1 MQTHIYSSK
10 HLVLNATLFDIFLI
24 VLIGSRS
31 YTEFKSDGLQTGK
44 PPKYTESFNMAK
56 GASARAAARKQRD
69 KWKAK
74 RWYTIRAPRTP
85 WSFRV
90 IGETLAEEPE
100 QLIGRNYEVIQ
111 NELDGDF
118 SKMHVKVV
126 FRVTDVLGNDAITEF
141 VGHELLKDHVR
152 RQVRRDRCKIDDTI
166 DVVTEDGFYVRF
178 KPLMISRARIK
189 SSQKQQ
195 MRTIARD
202 IILTTGATSTW
213 FKLQAATLD
222 GTLENKIKEAVS
234 KIQPVR
240 TVVIR
245 RTQLIQS
252 GVLVEEGPTLDE
264 IHAQEKEQELEVKS
278 LEISEEESDEEVVH
292 EEESESESSETTEVD
307 YSSLTVSEL
316 KELLKAAGKPV
327 SGKKAELIDRL
338 NE

>member
-1 MQTHIYSSK
+1 
-10 HLVLNATLFDIFLI
+10 
-24 VLIGSRS
+24 
-31 YTEFKSDGLQTGK
+31 
-44 PPKYTESFNMAK
+44 MAK

-90 IGETLAEEPE
+90 IGETLSEEPS

-126 FRVTDVLGNDAITEF
+126 FKVTDVLGNDAISDF
-141 VGHELLKDHVR
+141 VGHELRKDHVR
-152 RQVRRDRCKIDDTI
+152 RQVRRDRGKIDDTI

-252 GVLVEEGPTLDE
+252 GVLVEDGPTLDE
-264 IHAQEKEQELEVKS
+264 IHAQEKEQELEAKS
-278 LEISEEESDEEVVH
+278 LEVIEEKSDEEVVN
-292 EEESESESSETTEVD
+292 EEEIESESSETAEVD

>member
-1 MQTHIYSSK
+1 
-10 HLVLNATLFDIFLI
+10 
-24 VLIGSRS
+24 
-31 YTEFKSDGLQTGK
+31 
-44 PPKYTESFNMAK
+44 MAK

-90 IGETLAEEPE
+90 IGETLAEEPS

-126 FRVTDVLGNDAITEF
+126 FKVTDVLGNDAVTEF

-152 RQVRRDRCKIDDTI
+152 RQVRRDRGKIDDTI

-264 IHAQEKEQELEVKS
+264 IHAQEKEEQLEAKS
-278 LEISEEESDEEVVH
+278 LEETE
-292 EEESESESSETTEVD
+292 ESSEELSDEDVVSEDVVESDSSENEEID
-307 YSSLTVSEL
+307 YSSLTVSQL

>member
-1 MQTHIYSSK
+1 
-10 HLVLNATLFDIFLI
+10 
-24 VLIGSRS
+24 
-31 YTEFKSDGLQTGK
+31 
-44 PPKYTESFNMAK
+44 MAK

-90 IGETLAEEPE
+90 IGETLAEEPS
-100 QLIGRNYEVIQ
+100 QLIGRNYEIIQ

-126 FRVTDVLGNDAITEF
+126 FKVTDVLGNDAITEF

-152 RQVRRDRCKIDDTI
+152 RQVRRDRGKIDDTI

-264 IHAQEKEQELEVKS
+264 IHAQEKEEELQAKS
-278 LEISEEESDEEVVH
+278 LEVSEEDSEEEIISKDVV
-292 EEESESESSETTEVD
+292 ESETAESDEVD
-307 YSSLTVSEL
+307 YSSLTVSKL

>member
-1 MQTHIYSSK
+1 
-10 HLVLNATLFDIFLI
+10 
-24 VLIGSRS
+24 
-31 YTEFKSDGLQTGK
+31 
-44 PPKYTESFNMAK
+44 MAK

-90 IGETLAEEPE
+90 IGETLAEEPS

-126 FRVTDVLGNDAITEF
+126 FKVTDVLGNDAVTEF

-152 RQVRRDRCKIDDTI
+152 RQVRRDRGKIDDTI

-252 GVLVEEGPTLDE
+252 GILVEEGPTLDE
-264 IHAQEKEQELEVKS
+264 IHAQEKEEQLEAKS
-278 LEISEEESDEEVVH
+278 LEETEDSSEELSDEEVVN
-292 EEESESESSETTEVD
+292 EEEIESESSETVEVD

>member
-1 MQTHIYSSK
+1 
-10 HLVLNATLFDIFLI
+10 
-24 VLIGSRS
+24 
-31 YTEFKSDGLQTGK
+31 
-44 PPKYTESFNMAK
+44 MAK

-90 IGETLAEEPE
+90 IGETLAEEPS

-126 FRVTDVLGNDAITEF
+126 FKVTDVLGNDAITEF

-152 RQVRRDRCKIDDTI
+152 RQVRRDRGKIDDTI

-252 GVLVEEGPTLDE
+252 GVLVEDGPTLDE
-264 IHAQEKEQELEVKS
+264 IHAQEKEQELEAKS
-278 LEISEEESDEEVVH
+278 LEVIEEKSDEEVVN
-292 EEESESESSETTEVD
+292 EEEIESESSETAEVD

>member
-1 MQTHIYSSK
+1 
-10 HLVLNATLFDIFLI
+10 
-24 VLIGSRS
+24 
-31 YTEFKSDGLQTGK
+31 
-44 PPKYTESFNMAK
+44 MAK

-126 FRVTDVLGNDAITEF
+126 FRVIDVLGNDAITEF

-152 RQVRRDRCKIDDTI
+152 RQVRRDRGKIDDTI

-178 KPLMISRARIK
+178 KPLIISRARIK

-195 MRTIARD
+195 MRTLAREV
-202 IILTTGATSTW
+202 ILTTGATSTW
-213 FKLQAATLD
+213 FSLQASMLD
-222 GTLENKIKEAVS
+222 GTLETKIKDAVS

-264 IHAQEKEQELEVKS
+264 IHAQEKEESDAAKSITDESDIEDSNSDDSDVVELEDS
-278 LEISEEESDEEVVH
+278 SEITESDEDSVDH
-292 EEESESESSETTEVD
+292 DVD
-307 YSSLTVSEL
+307 YSAMTVAQL

-327 SGKKAELIDRL
+327 SGKKSDLIDRL

>member
-1 MQTHIYSSK
+1 
-10 HLVLNATLFDIFLI
+10 
-24 VLIGSRS
+24 
-31 YTEFKSDGLQTGK
+31 
-44 PPKYTESFNMAK
+44 MAK

-90 IGETLAEEPE
+90 IGETLAENPS

-126 FRVTDVLGNDAITEF
+126 FKVTDVLGNDAITEF

-152 RQVRRDRCKIDDTI
+152 RQVRRDRGKIDDTI

-252 GVLVEEGPTLDE
+252 GVLVEDGPTLDE
-264 IHAQEKEQELEVKS
+264 IHAQEKEQELEAKS
-278 LEISEEESDEEVVH
+278 LEFIEEESDEEVVN
-292 EEESESESSETTEVD
+292 EEEIESVSSETVEVD

>member
-1 MQTHIYSSK
+1 
-10 HLVLNATLFDIFLI
+10 
-24 VLIGSRS
+24 
-31 YTEFKSDGLQTGK
+31 
-44 PPKYTESFNMAK
+44 MAK

-90 IGETLAEEPE
+90 IGETLAEDPS
-100 QLIGRNYEVIQ
+100 QLIGRNYEIIQ

-126 FRVTDVLGNDAITEF
+126 FKVTDVLGNDAITEF

-152 RQVRRDRCKIDDTI
+152 RQVRRDRGKIDDTI

-264 IHAQEKEQELEVKS
+264 IHAQEKEEELQAKS
-278 LEISEEESDEEVVH
+278 LEVSEEDSEEEIISEDVV
-292 EEESESESSETTEVD
+292 ESESVESDEVD
-307 YSSLTVSEL
+307 HSSLTVSEL

>member
-1 MQTHIYSSK
+1 
-10 HLVLNATLFDIFLI
+10 
-24 VLIGSRS
+24 
-31 YTEFKSDGLQTGK
+31 
-44 PPKYTESFNMAK
+44 MAK

-90 IGETLAEEPE
+90 IGETLAEEPS

-126 FRVTDVLGNDAITEF
+126 FKVTDVLGNDAVTEF

-152 RQVRRDRCKIDDTI
+152 RQVRRDRGKIDDTI

-195 MRTIARD
+195 MRTLAREV
-202 IILTTGATSTW
+202 ILTTGATSTW
-213 FKLQAATLD
+213 FSLQASMLD
-222 GTLENKIKEAVS
+222 GTLETKIKDAVS

-252 GVLVEEGPTLDE
+252 GVLVEDGPTLDE
-264 IHAQEKEQELEVKS
+264 IHAQEKEESDAAKSVTDESDIEDSNSDDSDVVDLEDS
-278 LEISEEESDEEVVH
+278 SEITESDEDSVDH
-292 EEESESESSETTEVD
+292 DVD
-307 YSSLTVSEL
+307 YSAMTVAQL

-327 SGKKAELIDRL
+327 SGKKSDLIDRL

>member
-1 MQTHIYSSK
+1 
-10 HLVLNATLFDIFLI
+10 
-24 VLIGSRS
+24 
-31 YTEFKSDGLQTGK
+31 
-44 PPKYTESFNMAK
+44 MAK

-90 IGETLAEEPE
+90 IGETLAEDPS

-126 FRVTDVLGNDAITEF
+126 FKVTDVLGNDAITEF

-152 RQVRRDRCKIDDTI
+152 RQVRRDRGKIDDTI

-252 GVLVEEGPTLDE
+252 GVLVEDGPTLDE
-264 IHAQEKEQELEVKS
+264 IHAQEKEQELEAKS
-278 LEISEEESDEEVVH
+278 LEVIEEKSDEEAVN
-292 EEESESESSETTEVD
+292 EEEIESESSETAEVD

>member
-1 MQTHIYSSK
+1 
-10 HLVLNATLFDIFLI
+10 
-24 VLIGSRS
+24 
-31 YTEFKSDGLQTGK
+31 
-44 PPKYTESFNMAK
+44 MAK

-90 IGETLAEEPE
+90 IGETLAEDPS

-126 FRVTDVLGNDAITEF
+126 FKVTDVLGNDAVTEF

-152 RQVRRDRCKIDDTI
+152 RQVRRDRGKIDDTI

-264 IHAQEKEQELEVKS
+264 IHAQEKEEQLETES
-278 LEISEEESDEEVVH
+278 LEATEESSEELSDEDSVSEDVVESDS
-292 EEESESESSETTEVD
+292 SESENID

>member
-1 MQTHIYSSK
+1 MK
-10 HLVLNATLFDIFLI
+10 VARLANGAAPD
-24 VLIGSRS
+24 
-31 YTEFKSDGLQTGK
+31 KDGVVK
-44 PPKYTESFNMAK
+44 MAK

-90 IGETLAEEPE
+90 IGETLAEDPS
-100 QLIGRNYEVIQ
+100 QLIGRNYEIIQ

-126 FRVTDVLGNDAITEF
+126 FKVTDVLGNDAITEF

-152 RQVRRDRCKIDDTI
+152 RQVRRDRGKIDDTI
-166 DVVTEDGFYVRF
+166 DVVTEDGYYVRF

-195 MRTIARD
+195 MRAIARD

-213 FKLQAATLD
+213 FKLQTATLD

-252 GVLVEEGPTLDE
+252 GVLIEEGPTLDE
-264 IHAQEKEQELEVKS
+264 IHAQEKQEMEEKS
-278 LEISEEESDEEVVH
+278 LEPVIEEIDEVEV
-292 EEESESESSETTEVD
+292 ELEGETESSSLELENDEVD
-307 YSSLTVSEL
+307 YSALTVNEL

-327 SGKKAELIDRL
+327 SGKKADLIDRL

>member
-1 MQTHIYSSK
+1 
-10 HLVLNATLFDIFLI
+10 
-24 VLIGSRS
+24 
-31 YTEFKSDGLQTGK
+31 
-44 PPKYTESFNMAK
+44 MAK

-90 IGETLAEEPE
+90 IGETLAEEPS

-126 FRVTDVLGNDAITEF
+126 FKVTDVLGNDAITEF

-152 RQVRRDRCKIDDTI
+152 RQVRRDRGKIDDTI

-264 IHAQEKEQELEVKS
+264 IHAQEKEEQLETES
-278 LEISEEESDEEVVH
+278 LEGTEESSEELSDEDSISEDVVESDS
-292 EEESESESSETTEVD
+292 SESENID

>member
-1 MQTHIYSSK
+1 
-10 HLVLNATLFDIFLI
+10 
-24 VLIGSRS
+24 
-31 YTEFKSDGLQTGK
+31 LQTGQ
-44 PPKYTESFNMAK
+44 PPIDTESFNMAK

-118 SKMHVKVV
+118 SKMHVKIV
-126 FRVTDVLGNDAITEF
+126 FKVTDVLGNDAITEF

-152 RQVRRDRCKIDDTI
+152 RQVRRDRGKIDDTI
-166 DVVTEDGFYVRF
+166 DVVTEDGYYVRF

-189 SSQKQQ
+189 ASQKQQ
-195 MRTIARD
+195 MRTLARE
-202 IILTTGATSTW
+202 IILTTGDTSTW
-213 FKLQAATLD
+213 FNLQASTLD

-252 GVLVEEGPTLDE
+252 GVLVEDGPTLDE
-264 IHAQEKEQELEVKS
+264 IHAREKEEIEASKS
-278 LEISEEESDEEVVH
+278 IPEEEAIESEEED
-292 EEESESESSETTEVD
+292 SESSLEDEETKSEDVD
-307 YSSLTVSEL
+307 YSSMTVAQL

-327 SGKKAELIDRL
+327 SGKKAELIERL

>member
-1 MQTHIYSSK
+1 
-10 HLVLNATLFDIFLI
+10 
-24 VLIGSRS
+24 
-31 YTEFKSDGLQTGK
+31 
-44 PPKYTESFNMAK
+44 MAK

-90 IGETLAEEPE
+90 IGETLAEEPS

-126 FRVTDVLGNDAITEF
+126 FKVIDVLGNDAVTEF

-152 RQVRRDRCKIDDTI
+152 RQVRRDRGKIDDTI

-264 IHAQEKEQELEVKS
+264 IHAQEKEEQLEAKS
-278 LEISEEESDEEVVH
+278 LEETE
-292 EEESESESSETTEVD
+292 ESSEELSDEDVVSEDVVESDSSENEEID

-316 KELLKAAGKPV
+316 KEQLKAAGKPV

>member
-1 MQTHIYSSK
+1 
-10 HLVLNATLFDIFLI
+10 
-24 VLIGSRS
+24 
-31 YTEFKSDGLQTGK
+31 
-44 PPKYTESFNMAK
+44 MAK

-90 IGETLAEEPE
+90 IGETLAEDPS
-100 QLIGRNYEVIQ
+100 QLIGRNYEIIQ

-126 FRVTDVLGNDAITEF
+126 FKVTDVLGNDAITEF

-152 RQVRRDRCKIDDTI
+152 RQVRRDRGKIDDTI
-166 DVVTEDGFYVRF
+166 DVVTEDGYYIRF

-195 MRTIARD
+195 MRAIARD

-213 FKLQAATLD
+213 FKLQTATLD

-252 GVLVEEGPTLDE
+252 GVLIEEGPTLDE
-264 IHAQEKEQELEVKS
+264 IHAQEKEEMEEKS
-278 LEISEEESDEEVVH
+278 LEPVREEIDEVEIDS
-292 EEESESESSETTEVD
+292 EEESESSSLESENDEVD

-327 SGKKAELIDRL
+327 SGKKADLIDRL

>member
-1 MQTHIYSSK
+1 
-10 HLVLNATLFDIFLI
+10 
-24 VLIGSRS
+24 
-31 YTEFKSDGLQTGK
+31 
-44 PPKYTESFNMAK
+44 MAK

-90 IGETLAEEPE
+90 IGETLAEEPS

-126 FRVTDVLGNDAITEF
+126 FKVTDVLGNDAITEF

-152 RQVRRDRCKIDDTI
+152 RQVRRDRGKIDDTI

-264 IHAQEKEQELEVKS
+264 IHAQEKEEQLETES
-278 LEISEEESDEEVVH
+278 LEGTEESSEELSDEDSVSEDVVESDS
-292 EEESESESSETTEVD
+292 SESENID

>member
-1 MQTHIYSSK
+1 M
-10 HLVLNATLFDIFLI
+10 VLNATLYQIFSI

-31 YTEFKSDGLQTGK
+31 YTEFKSDGLQTGQ

-152 RQVRRDRCKIDDTI
+152 RQVRRDRGKIDDTI
-166 DVVTEDGFYVRF
+166 DVVTEDGYYVRF

-189 SSQKQQ
+189 ASQKQQ
-195 MRTIARD
+195 MRTLAREV
-202 IILTTGATSTW
+202 ILTTGATSTW
-213 FKLQAATLD
+213 FSLQASMLD
-222 GTLENKIKEAVS
+222 GTLETKIKDAVS

-252 GVLVEEGPTLDE
+252 GILVEDGPTLDE
-264 IHAQEKEQELEVKS
+264 IHAQEKEVSDAAKSTSNELEI
-278 LEISEEESDEEVVH
+278 EDSEVSELDNA
-292 EEESESESSETTEVD
+292 EESEEINEETNDSEVID
-307 YSSLTVSEL
+307 YSSMTVAQL
-316 KELLKAAGKPV
+316 KELLKEAGKPV
-327 SGKKAELIDRL
+327 SGKKSDLIDRL

>member
-1 MQTHIYSSK
+1 
-10 HLVLNATLFDIFLI
+10 
-24 VLIGSRS
+24 
-31 YTEFKSDGLQTGK
+31 
-44 PPKYTESFNMAK
+44 MAK

-126 FRVTDVLGNDAITEF
+126 FRVVDVLGNDAITEF

-152 RQVRRDRCKIDDTI
+152 RQVRRDRGKIDDTI
-166 DVVTEDGFYVRF
+166 DVVTEDGYYVRF

-195 MRTIARD
+195 MRTLARD
-202 IILTTGATSTW
+202 VILTTGATSTW
-213 FKLQAATLD
+213 FSLQASMLD
-222 GTLENKIKEAVS
+222 GTLETKIKDAVS

-245 RTQLIQS
+245 RTQLIQA
-252 GVLVEEGPTLDE
+252 GVLVEDGPTLDE
-264 IHAQEKEQELEVKS
+264 IHAQEKEESDAVKS
-278 LEISEEESDEEVVH
+278 MSDESDIEDLDDEASDIEASDIEDSEESSDDED
-292 EEESESESSETTEVD
+292 VD
-307 YSSLTVSEL
+307 YSSMTVAQL

-327 SGKKAELIDRL
+327 SGKKSELIERL

>member
-1 MQTHIYSSK
+1 
-10 HLVLNATLFDIFLI
+10 
-24 VLIGSRS
+24 
-31 YTEFKSDGLQTGK
+31 
-44 PPKYTESFNMAK
+44 MAK

-90 IGETLAEEPE
+90 IGETLAEEPS
-100 QLIGRNYEVIQ
+100 QIIGRNYEVIQ

-126 FRVTDVLGNDAITEF
+126 FKVIDVLGNDAITEF

-152 RQVRRDRCKIDDTI
+152 RQVRRDRGKIDDTI

-252 GVLVEEGPTLDE
+252 GVLVEDGPTLDE
-264 IHAQEKEQELEVKS
+264 IHAQEKEQELEAKS
-278 LEISEEESDEEVVH
+278 LELVEEESDEEVVN
-292 EEESESESSETTEVD
+292 EEEIESESSETVEVD

-316 KELLKAAGKPV
+316 KELLKTAGKPV

>member
-1 MQTHIYSSK
+1 
-10 HLVLNATLFDIFLI
+10 
-24 VLIGSRS
+24 
-31 YTEFKSDGLQTGK
+31 
-44 PPKYTESFNMAK
+44 MAK

-69 KWKAK
+69 KWKSK

-100 QLIGRNYEVIQ
+100 QLIGRHYEVIQ

-152 RQVRRDRCKIDDTI
+152 RQVRRDRGKIDDTI
-166 DVVTEDGFYVRF
+166 DVITEDGYYVRF
-178 KPLMISRARIK
+178 KPLMISRGRIK

-195 MRTIARD
+195 MRTLAREV
-202 IILTTGATSTW
+202 ILKTGATSTW
-213 FKLQAATLD
+213 YKLQASTLD
-222 GTLENKIKEAVS
+222 GTLETMVKEAVS

-245 RTQLIQS
+245 RTQLLQA
-252 GVLVEEGPTLDE
+252 GVIVEDGPTLDE
-264 IHAQEKEQELEVKS
+264 VHAQEKEENDAAKS
-278 LEISEEESDEEVVH
+278 SSEDITDESIEDVESDDVSESDAESASD
-292 EEESESESSETTEVD
+292 ESEDID
-307 YSSLTVSEL
+307 YSSMTVPQL
-316 KELLKAAGKPV
+316 KELLKEAGKPV
-327 SGKKAELIDRL
+327 SGKKADLIDRL

>member
-1 MQTHIYSSK
+1 
-10 HLVLNATLFDIFLI
+10 
-24 VLIGSRS
+24 
-31 YTEFKSDGLQTGK
+31 
-44 PPKYTESFNMAK
+44 MAK

-90 IGETLAEEPE
+90 IGETLAEDPS
-100 QLIGRNYEVIQ
+100 QLIGRNYEIIQ

-126 FRVTDVLGNDAITEF
+126 FKVTDVLGNDAITEF

-152 RQVRRDRCKIDDTI
+152 RQVRRDRGKIDDTI
-166 DVVTEDGFYVRF
+166 DVVTEDGYYVRF

-195 MRTIARD
+195 MRAIARD

-213 FKLQAATLD
+213 FKLQTATLD

-252 GVLVEEGPTLDE
+252 GVLIEEGPTLDE
-264 IHAQEKEQELEVKS
+264 IHAQEKQEMEEKS
-278 LEISEEESDEEVVH
+278 LEPVIEEIDEVEV
-292 EEESESESSETTEVD
+292 ELEGETESSSLELENDEVD
-307 YSSLTVSEL
+307 YSALTVNEL

-327 SGKKAELIDRL
+327 SGKKADLIDRL

>member
-1 MQTHIYSSK
+1 
-10 HLVLNATLFDIFLI
+10 
-24 VLIGSRS
+24 
-31 YTEFKSDGLQTGK
+31 
-44 PPKYTESFNMAK
+44 MAK

-90 IGETLAEEPE
+90 IGETLAEEPS

-126 FRVTDVLGNDAITEF
+126 FKVTDVLGNDAITEF

-152 RQVRRDRCKIDDTI
+152 RQVRRDRGKIDDTI

-264 IHAQEKEQELEVKS
+264 IHAQEKEQELEIKS
-278 LEISEEESDEEVVH
+278 LEILEEESDEEVVH

-307 YSSLTVSEL
+307 YSALTVSEL

>member
-1 MQTHIYSSK
+1 
-10 HLVLNATLFDIFLI
+10 
-24 VLIGSRS
+24 
-31 YTEFKSDGLQTGK
+31 
-44 PPKYTESFNMAK
+44 MAK

-90 IGETLAEEPE
+90 IGETLAEEPS

-126 FRVTDVLGNDAITEF
+126 FKVTDVLGNDAITEF

-152 RQVRRDRCKIDDTI
+152 RQVRRDRGKIDDTI

-252 GVLVEEGPTLDE
+252 GVLVEDGPTLDE
-264 IHAQEKEQELEVKS
+264 IHAQEKEQELEAKS
-278 LEISEEESDEEVVH
+278 LEVIEEKSDEEVVN
-292 EEESESESSETTEVD
+292 EEEIESESSETVEVD

-316 KELLKAAGKPV
+316 KELLKTAGKPV

>member
-1 MQTHIYSSK
+1 
-10 HLVLNATLFDIFLI
+10 
-24 VLIGSRS
+24 
-31 YTEFKSDGLQTGK
+31 
-44 PPKYTESFNMAK
+44 MAK

-126 FRVTDVLGNDAITEF
+126 FKVVDVLGNDAITEF

-152 RQVRRDRCKIDDTI
+152 RQVRRDRGKIDDTI
-166 DVVTEDGFYVRF
+166 DVVTEDGYYVRF

-195 MRTIARD
+195 MRTLARD
-202 IILTTGATSTW
+202 VILTTGATSTW
-213 FKLQAATLD
+213 FSLQASMLD
-222 GTLENKIKEAVS
+222 GTLETKIKDAVS

-245 RTQLIQS
+245 RTQLIQA
-252 GVLVEEGPTLDE
+252 GVLVEDGPTLDE
-264 IHAQEKEQELEVKS
+264 IHAQEKEENDAAKS
-278 LEISEEESDEEVVH
+278 NSEESDVEDSDDEISDDEV
-292 EEESESESSETTEVD
+292 SEVEDSVESSDSEDVD
-307 YSSLTVSEL
+307 YSSMTVPQL

-327 SGKKAELIDRL
+327 SGKKSDLIDRL

>member
-1 MQTHIYSSK
+1 
-10 HLVLNATLFDIFLI
+10 
-24 VLIGSRS
+24 
-31 YTEFKSDGLQTGK
+31 
-44 PPKYTESFNMAK
+44 MAK

-100 QLIGRNYEVIQ
+100 QLIGRNYEVMQ

-118 SKMHVKVV
+118 SKMHVKVI

-152 RQVRRDRCKIDDTI
+152 RQVRRDRGKIDDTI
-166 DVVTEDGFYVRF
+166 DVVTEDGYYVRF

-189 SSQKQQ
+189 ASQKQQ
-195 MRTIARD
+195 MRTLARE

-213 FKLQAATLD
+213 FNLQASTLD
-222 GTLENKIKEAVS
+222 GTLETKIKEAVS

-252 GVLVEEGPTLDE
+252 GVLVEDGPTLDE
-264 IHAQEKEQELEVKS
+264 IHAKEKEESAAAKS
-278 LEISEEESDEEVVH
+278 VSEEKEIEPEEDEEVEAVENLED
-292 EEESESESSETTEVD
+292 EETKSDDVD
-307 YSSLTVSEL
+307 YSSMTVVQL

-327 SGKKAELIDRL
+327 SGKKADLIERL

>member
-1 MQTHIYSSK
+1 
-10 HLVLNATLFDIFLI
+10 
-24 VLIGSRS
+24 
-31 YTEFKSDGLQTGK
+31 
-44 PPKYTESFNMAK
+44 MAK

-126 FRVTDVLGNDAITEF
+126 FRVVDVLGNDAITEF

-152 RQVRRDRCKIDDTI
+152 RQVRRDRGKIDDTI
-166 DVVTEDGFYVRF
+166 DVVTEDGYYVRF
-178 KPLMISRARIK
+178 KPLIISRARIK

-195 MRTIARD
+195 MRTLAREV
-202 IILTTGATSTW
+202 ILTTGATSTW
-213 FKLQAATLD
+213 FSLQASMLD
-222 GTLENKIKEAVS
+222 GTLETKIKDAVS
-234 KIQPVR
+234 KIQPVK

-245 RTQLIQS
+245 RTQLIQA
-252 GVLVEEGPTLDE
+252 GVLVEDGPTLDE
-264 IHAQEKEQELEVKS
+264 IHAQEKEENDAATSKS
-278 LEISEEESDEEVVH
+278 DESDVEDSEDVASDIEDSEESPGDED
-292 EEESESESSETTEVD
+292 VD
-307 YSSLTVSEL
+307 YSSMTVAQL

-327 SGKKAELIDRL
+327 SGKKSDLIDRL

>member
-1 MQTHIYSSK
+1 
-10 HLVLNATLFDIFLI
+10 
-24 VLIGSRS
+24 
-31 YTEFKSDGLQTGK
+31 
-44 PPKYTESFNMAK
+44 MAK

-90 IGETLAEEPE
+90 IGETLAEEPS

-126 FRVTDVLGNDAITEF
+126 FKVTDVLGNDAVTEF

-152 RQVRRDRCKIDDTI
+152 RQVRRDRGKIDDTI

-264 IHAQEKEQELEVKS
+264 IHAQEKEEQLEAKS
-278 LEISEEESDEEVVH
+278 LEETE
-292 EEESESESSETTEVD
+292 ESSEELSDEDVVSEDVVESDSSENEEID

-316 KELLKAAGKPV
+316 KQLLKAAGKPV

>member
-1 MQTHIYSSK
+1 
-10 HLVLNATLFDIFLI
+10 
-24 VLIGSRS
+24 
-31 YTEFKSDGLQTGK
+31 
-44 PPKYTESFNMAK
+44 MAK

-90 IGETLAEEPE
+90 IGETLAEDPS

-126 FRVTDVLGNDAITEF
+126 FKVTDVLGNDAITEF

-152 RQVRRDRCKIDDTI
+152 RQVRRDRGKIDDTI

-252 GVLVEEGPTLDE
+252 GVLVEDGPTLDE
-264 IHAQEKEQELEVKS
+264 IHAQEKEQELEAKS
-278 LEISEEESDEEVVH
+278 LELVEEESDEEVVN
-292 EEESESESSETTEVD
+292 EEEIESESSETVEVD

-316 KELLKAAGKPV
+316 KELLKTAGKPV

>member
-1 MQTHIYSSK
+1 MKVGRLANGAAPGIYG
-10 HLVLNATLFDIFLI
+10 V
-24 VLIGSRS
+24 V
-31 YTEFKSDGLQTGK
+31 E
-44 PPKYTESFNMAK
+44 MAK
-56 GASARAAARKQRD
+56 GASARAAAGKQRD

-90 IGETLAEEPE
+90 IGETLAEDPS
-100 QLIGRNYEVIQ
+100 QLIGRNYEIIQ
-111 NELDGDF
+111 NELFGDF

-126 FRVTDVLGNDAITEF
+126 FKVTDVLGNDAITEF

-152 RQVRRDRCKIDDTI
+152 RQVRRDRGKIDDTI

-252 GVLVEEGPTLDE
+252 GVLVEDGPTLDE
-264 IHAQEKEQELEVKS
+264 IHAQEKEQELESKS
-278 LEISEEESDEEVVH
+278 LEVIGEESDEEVVN
-292 EEESESESSETTEVD
+292 EEEIESESSETVEVD

-327 SGKKAELIDRL
+327 SGKKAELIERL